1 MDEVLERVKEW
12 SDEVLDGVDLDEELP
27 DEDTSETGTE
37 DVEDAS

>member
-27 DEDTSETGTE
+27 DEDTSETDTPEETE
-37 DVEDAS
+37 ES